1 MIVFII
7 DNFFYR
13 MKYNFDEIIDRSNT
27 DSSKLENLKSIFGRE
42 DLIPLWVAD
51 MDFKSPPAITDALMK
66 RVEHGLFGYTIQS
79 EPYINSIINWLDNR
93 HEWRVEKDDIIYVPG
108 VVKGFAFAIDEF
120 TEKGDNIIIQPPV
133 YHPFRIVSNSL
144 GRNVVNNPLI
154 EFNGQYRM
162 DLDGLRKIVAE
173 KQCKMLI
180 LCNPHNPA
188 GRVWSPKEL
197 EELAEICYD
206 NNILV
211 VSDEIHSDMALPGYT
226 HTPFAKVSPKAKNNC
241 ITLMAPSKTF
251 NIAGIV
257 SSFAVI
263 TNKEIRDKYLS
274 YIRPRGL
281 DEGTLFAYTATRV
294 AYDECGDWLDDMLE
308 YVQGNVNFV
317 DSYLKK
323 NIPQIKAML
332 PEASFLVWL
341 DCTSLKLSQRD
352 LVKLFVD
359 EAGLALNDGTVFGRE
374 GEGFMRL
381 NVGTSR
387 LVLEKALNNLK
398 NAVNK

>member
-1 MIVFII
+1 
-7 DNFFYR
+7 

-27 DSSKLENLKSIFGRE
+27 DSSKLENLKSLFGRE

-93 HEWRVEKDDIIYVPG
+93 HEWKVEKDDIIYVPG

-197 EELAEICYD
+197 EELAGICYD
-206 NNILV
+206 NNIIV
-211 VSDEIHSDMALPGYT
+211 VSDEIHSDMALPGFT

-274 YIRPRGL
+274 YIKPRGL
-281 DEGTLFAYTATRV
+281 DEGTLFAYTATRI
-294 AYDECGDWLDDMLE
+294 AYDECVDWLDQMLE

>member
-1 MIVFII
+1 
-7 DNFFYR
+7 

-274 YIRPRGL
+274 YIKPRGL

>member
-1 MIVFII
+1 
-7 DNFFYR
+7 

-27 DSSKLENLKSIFGRE
+27 DSVKLENLTTVFGR
-42 DLIPLWVAD
+42 DNIIPLWVAD
-51 MDFKSPPAITDALMK
+51 MDFKSPPPITEALMK

-79 EPYINSIINWLDNR
+79 EPYINSIINWLKNR
-93 HEWRVEKDDIIYVPG
+93 HDWKVRKDDIIYLPG

-120 TEKGDNIIIQPPV
+120 TQKGDNIIIQPPV
-133 YHPFRIVSNSL
+133 YHPFRIVSTSL
-144 GRNVVNNPLI
+144 GRKIINNPLI
-154 EFNGQYRM
+154 EDNGRYRM
-162 DLDGLRKIVAE
+162 DFNGLRTIVAE

-180 LCNPHNPA
+180 LCNPHNPS
-188 GRVWSPKEL
+188 GRVWLPEEL

-206 NNILV
+206 NNVLV
-211 VSDEIHSDMALPGYT
+211 ISDEIHSDITLPGFT
-226 HTPFAKVSPKAKNNC
+226 HTPFAKVSSKADNNS

-263 TNKEIRDKYLS
+263 TNKIIRDKYLS
-274 YIRPRGL
+274 YIKPRGL

-294 AYDECGDWLDDMLE
+294 AYDECGDWLDQMIE
-308 YVQGNVNFV
+308 YVQGNVDFL

-341 DCTSLKLSQRD
+341 DCSSLMLKQPD
-352 LVKLFVD
+352 LVKLFVE
-359 EAGLALNDGTVFGRE
+359 EAGLALNDGTMFGPG

-381 NVGTSR
+381 NVGTPR
-387 LVLEKALNNLK
+387 IVLEKALNNLK
-398 NAVNK
+398 NVVNK